1 MRILILHG
9 RYLSGSLSGE
19 NRVVLEEAEL
29 LRTGGHDVQL
39 LSPSADQF
47 SAGTL
52 AARSLVSAGVA
63 GEIADRVRAEE
74 FEIVHGHNLHP
85 TFGTGV
91 LPAASRAGAAVVL
104 TLHNYRL
111 MCIASTFFRDGAVCQ
126 DCLGRS
132 PLPGVIHA
140 CYRGSRA
147 QSAVLGASFAL
158 ARSRGRFDAVDRFL
172 AVSAFIRQKHVEAGL
187 PAERILV
194 KSNVVPAQA
203 RRSGPGDY
211 FLVLS
216 RLSVEKGISEL
227 VRAWTPSLGELRIV
241 GDGPERERIEQ
252 LASARGVRVVG
263 AVTPEEIPE
272 LLRGARALFLPSLWF
287 EGQPRVALEAY
298 AAGIPVVASRIGS
311 LPDVVREG
319 ETGLMVAPGDLE
331 GWRDAARV
339 LASDEVSLR
348 FGEAA
353 YLRWSDDFSPERGLA
368 LLEAAYREALGNG
381 GSAR

>member
-1 MRILILHG
+1 
-9 RYLSGSLSGE
+9 
-19 NRVVLEEAEL
+19 
-29 LRTGGHDVQL
+29 
-39 LSPSADQF
+39 
-47 SAGTL
+47 
-52 AARSLVSAGVA
+52 
-63 GEIADRVRAEE
+63 
-74 FEIVHGHNLHP
+74 
-85 TFGTGV
+85 
-91 LPAASRAGAAVVL
+91 
-104 TLHNYRL
+104 
-111 MCIASTFFRDGAVCQ
+111 
-126 DCLGRS
+126 
-132 PLPGVIHA
+132 
-140 CYRGSRA
+140 
-147 QSAVLGASFAL
+147 
-158 ARSRGRFDAVDRFL
+158 
-172 AVSAFIRQKHVEAGL
+172 
-187 PAERILV
+187 
-194 KSNVVPAQA
+194 
-203 RRSGPGDY
+203 
-211 FLVLS
+211 
-216 RLSVEKGISEL
+216 
-227 VRAWTPSLGELRIV
+227 
-241 GDGPERERIEQ
+241 
-252 LASARGVRVVG
+252 VRVVG